1 MLTACFTDL
10 CHISCMFHA
19 AILPHL
25 FLFQAEQTPL
35 IPHIIKHSLKGV
47 FSKNQV
53 GVELHNKKLLI
64 DWL

>member
-25 FLFQAEQTPL
+25 FLLQAGQTHP
-35 IPHIIKHSLKGV
+35 PPQSSVQYGGGDETRIIILSRTIINH
-47 FSKNQV
+47 
-53 GVELHNKKLLI
+53 
-64 DWL
+64 

>member
-25 FLFQAEQTPL
+25 FLLQAGQTHPPPL
-35 IPHIIKHSLKGV
+35 MPQCNMGGRDETGIIILSRTIINH
-47 FSKNQV
+47 
-53 GVELHNKKLLI
+53 
-64 DWL
+64 